1 MIERSIRG
9 GGAARELAAGI
20 GRAPA
25 AALLVAALALGLAAS
40 RGLADDAPRALDSSV
55 EAQGTRLAAT
65 VDLGPA
71 FPPGLQKQLSNGLT
85 NVIAV
90 HVTLVPE
97 RGSEPAAIFGRE
109 IDVLYDVWEETY
121 GVIVKDPS
129 TPGGRRRTFR
139 RFDELR
145 AFLAEARG
153 IDLGP
158 LSELGNDVWVVQ
170 TRVELNPVSKEL
182 LERTREF
189 IANPSAAGRSG
200 APSRSVLGAM
210 ASYLLKSADPGADVH
225 VFRSRPFTAREVAA
239 R

>member
-1 MIERSIRG
+1 VIRRSTCL
-9 GGAARELAAGI
+9 GGAAGEASAGD
-20 GRAPA
+20 GPAPA
-25 AALLVAALALGLAAS
+25 
-40 RGLADDAPRALDSSV
+40 APRALLLAVGLVAAAALAHDAPRMLASSV
-55 EAQGTRLAAT
+55 EARGARIAAT
-65 VDLGPA
+65 VDLAPA
-71 FPPGLQKQLSNGLT
+71 FPTTLQKQLSNGLT

-97 RGSEPAAIFGRE
+97 HGDEPAAIYGRE

-121 GVIVKDPS
+121 GVVVKDPA
-129 TPGGRRRTFR
+129 TPGGLRRTFR

-158 LSELGNDVWVVQ
+158 LSELGNGAWVLQ
-170 TRVELNPVSKEL
+170 TRIELNPVSKEL
-182 LERTREF
+182 LDRTREF

-200 APSRSVLGAM
+200 SPSRSVLGAM
-210 ASYLLKSADPGADVH
+210 ASYLLKGADPGADVH
-225 VFRSRPFTAREVAA
+225 VFRSPPFTAREVAA

>member
-1 MIERSIRG
+1 
-9 GGAARELAAGI
+9 
-20 GRAPA
+20 
-25 AALLVAALALGLAAS
+25 
-40 RGLADDAPRALDSSV
+40 V
-55 EAQGTRLAAT
+55 EAHGTRLAAT
-65 VDLGPA
+65 VDLRPA
-71 FPPGLQKQLSNGLT
+71 FPVTLQKQLSNGLT

-97 RGSEPAAIFGRE
+97 HSHEAAALFGRE

-121 GVIVKDPS
+121 GVTVKDPS
-129 TPGGRRRTFR
+129 SPGGRQQTFR
-139 RFDELR
+139 RFEELR
-145 AFLAEARG
+145 AFLGEARG

-158 LSELGNDVWVVQ
+158 VSELGNGTWVVQ

-210 ASYLLKSADPGADVH
+210 ASYLLKGADSGADVH